1 MSATTSRSAVRDER
15 TAAATM
21 LNKVPAITLYFWFI
35 KVMGTTVGETAADFL
50 NDTVGLG
57 LNNTSIVVGVAL
69 AGALVFQFRSRR
81 YIPAIYWLV
90 VVLISIAGTLMTD
103 NLVDGH
109 GVSLNTTTAGFS
121 IALVATFV
129 GWYLSE
135 RSLSIHTIVTT
146 RREAWYWLT
155 ILFTFA
161 LGTSAGD
168 LVSEKLNIGYWKS
181 GLMFAALIALVAV
194 AHFVFTMGEVLAFW
208 LAYILTR
215 PLGASLGDY
224 LLQKPK
230 DGGLGLG
237 TGVTTF
243 TFLAIII
250 GLVSYLSISHADL
263 MVAEEDA
270 NRDRFAAQPPPR

>member
-1 MSATTSRSAVRDER
+1 MTTANAATATRDTR
-15 TAAATM
+15 TAGATM
-21 LNKVPAITLYFWFI
+21 LNKVPAVTVFFWFI
-35 KVMGTTVGETAADFL
+35 KVMGTTVGETAADYL
-50 NDTVGLG
+50 NDTLGLG
-57 LNNTSIVVGVAL
+57 LNKTSIVVGVAL
-69 AGALVFQFRSRR
+69 VIALAFQFRARR
-81 YIPAIYWLV
+81 YVPAIYWLC

-109 GVSLNTTTAGFS
+109 GVSLTITTAGFS
-121 IALVATFV
+121 IALALTFL

-135 RSLSIHTIVTT
+135 RSLSIHTIVTS

-168 LVSEKLNIGYWKS
+168 LVSEKLNLGYWKS
-181 GLMFAALIALVAV
+181 GLMFIGLIALVAV
-194 AHFVFTMGEVLAFW
+194 AYFVFKISEVLAFW
-208 LAYILTR
+208 MAYILTR

-237 TGVTTF
+237 TGLTTF
-243 TFLAIII
+243 SFLAIIVA
-250 GLVSYLSISHADL
+250 LVTYLTISRADL
-263 MVAEEDA
+263 EAVKEP
-270 NRDRFAAQPPPR
+270 AASGRAPA

>member
-1 MSATTSRSAVRDER
+1 VSPAGTRPSSGALARDER
-15 TAAATM
+15 TAAASM
-21 LNKVPAITLYFWFI
+21 LNKVPAITAYFWII
-35 KVMGTTVGETAADFL
+35 KIMGTTVGETAADYL
-50 NDTVGLG
+50 NETLGLG
-57 LNNTSIVVGVAL
+57 LNKTSIVVGLAVAV
-69 AGALVFQFRSRR
+69 ALVFQFRATK

-109 GVSLNTTTAGFS
+109 GVSLNVTTIGFTV
-121 IALVATFV
+121 ALVLTFT

-146 RREAWYWLT
+146 RREAWYWLAV
-155 ILFTFA
+155 LFTFA

-168 LVSEKLNIGYWKS
+168 LVSEKLDIGYWKT
-181 GLMFAALIALVAV
+181 GLIFLALIGVVAV
-194 AHFVFTMGEVLAFW
+194 AHFVFGMGEILSFW

-224 LLQKPK
+224 LLQPPSA
-230 DGGLGLG
+230 GGLGLG

-243 TFLAIII
+243 AFLAVIIAA
-250 GLVSYLSISHADL
+250 VTYLSLSRVD
-263 MVAEEDA
+263 V
-270 NRDRFAAQPPPR
+270 QPVEPGEA

>member
-1 MSATTSRSAVRDER
+1 MTVLTNERRDR
-15 TAAATM
+15 ATAAATM
-21 LNKVPAITLYFWFI
+21 LNKVPALTIFFWVI
-35 KVMGTTVGETAADFL
+35 KVMGTTVGETAADYL
-50 NDTVGLG
+50 NDTLGLG
-57 LNNTSIVVGVAL
+57 LNNTSLVVGVAL
-69 AGALVFQFRSRR
+69 IGALAFQFRSRR
-81 YIPAIYWLV
+81 YIPAIYWLC

-109 GVSLNTTTAGFS
+109 GVSLVVTTAGFTT
-121 IALVATFV
+121 ALALTFL

-135 RSLSIHTIVTT
+135 RSLSIHTIVTSK
-146 RREAWYWLT
+146 REAWYWLT

-168 LVSEKLNIGYWKS
+168 LVSEKLSLGYWKS
-181 GLMFAALIALVAV
+181 GLMFAALIGLVAV
-194 AHFVFTMGEVLAFW
+194 AYFVFKASEILAFW
-208 LAYILTR
+208 IAYILTR

-243 TFLAIII
+243 AFLAVIIS
-250 GLVSYLSISHADL
+250 LVTYLTVTHRDL
-263 MVAEEDA
+263 TVSDEEPA
-270 NRDRFAAQPPPR
+270 

>member
-1 MSATTSRSAVRDER
+1 MTSATEELDASGRHS
-15 TAAATM
+15 TAAAM
-21 LNKVPAITLYFWFI
+21 LNKVPALTVYFWFI
-35 KVMGTTVGETAADFL
+35 KVMGTTVGETAADYL
-50 NDTVGLG
+50 NETLGLG

-69 AGALVFQFRSRR
+69 AVALVFQFRSRR
-81 YIPAIYWLV
+81 YIPAIYWTC

-109 GVSLNTTTAGFS
+109 GVSGNVTTIGFS

-135 RSLSIHTIVTT
+135 RSLSIHTIVTSK
-146 RREAWYWLT
+146 REAWYWLT
-155 ILFTFA
+155 VLFTFA

-168 LVSEKLNIGYWKS
+168 LISEKLNVGYWRS
-181 GLMFAALIALVAV
+181 GLLFGACIAAV
-194 AHFVFTMGEVLAFW
+194 AIAYFVFHISEVLAFW

-224 LLQKPK
+224 LLQKPH

-243 TFLAIII
+243 TFLAVII
-250 GLVSYLSISHADL
+250 GLVAYLSITKVDL
-263 MVAEEDA
+263 VVAGD
-270 NRDRFAAQPPPR
+270 PPD

>member
-1 MSATTSRSAVRDER
+1 MSVATSGAVTRDQR

-21 LNKVPAITLYFWFI
+21 LNKVPAVTIFFWFI

-50 NDTVGLG
+50 NDTMGLG

-69 AGALVFQFRSRR
+69 AAALVFQSRAR
-81 YIPAIYWLV
+81 QYTPAIYWLV

-109 GVSLNTTTAGFS
+109 GVSLNVTTAGFT
-121 IALVATFV
+121 IALALTFL

-135 RSLSIHTIVTT
+135 RSLSIHTIVTR
-146 RREAWYWLT
+146 RREAFYWLT

-168 LVSEKLNIGYWKS
+168 LVSEKLNLGYWKS
-181 GLMFAALIALVAV
+181 GLMFVGLIALVAV
-194 AHFVFTMGEVLAFW
+194 AHFVFNMGEILAFW

-237 TGVTTF
+237 TGITTF
-243 TFLAIII
+243 AFLAVIV
-250 GLVSYLSISHADL
+250 GLVAYLTTSHTDLEVAGAD
-263 MVAEEDA
+263 EDTTA
-270 NRDRFAAQPPPR
+270 GGARRSS

>member
-1 MSATTSRSAVRDER
+1 MTYTPTSQRSEVATAPRTS
-15 TAAATM
+15 M
-21 LNKVPAITLYFWFI
+21 LSKVPAVTLYFWFI
-35 KVMGTTVGETAADFL
+35 KVLGTTVGETAADYL
-50 NDTVGLG
+50 NETLGLG

-81 YIPAIYWLV
+81 YVPAFYWLC

-109 GVSLNTTTAGFS
+109 GVSLDLTTAGFA
-121 IALVATFV
+121 IALILTFI
-129 GWYLSE
+129 GWYRSE
-135 RSLSIHTIVTT
+135 GSLSIHTILTS

-168 LVSEKLNIGYWKS
+168 LISEKLNLGYWRS
-181 GLMFAALIALVAV
+181 GLMFAALIGLVAFLY
-194 AHFVFTMGEVLAFW
+194 FVVGISEVLAFW
-208 LAYILTR
+208 MAYILTR

-224 LLQKPK
+224 LLQKPH

-237 TGVTTF
+237 TGPTTF
-243 TFLAIII
+243 TFLAVIVGMVI
-250 GLVSYLSISHADL
+250 YLSVTHKDVMAPE
-263 MVAEEDA
+263 VPAQ
-270 NRDRFAAQPPPR
+270 AAA

>member
-1 MSATTSRSAVRDER
+1 MTAPRAATIARDER

-21 LNKVPAITLYFWFI
+21 LNKVPALTIYFWFI
-35 KVMGTTVGETAADFL
+35 KVMGTTVGETAADYL
-50 NDTVGLG
+50 NDTRGLG

-69 AGALVFQFRSRR
+69 AIALAFQFRARR
-81 YIPAIYWLV
+81 YVPALYWSV

-109 GVSLNTTTAGFS
+109 GVSLNVTTAGFT
-121 IALVATFV
+121 IALALTFV
-129 GWYLSE
+129 GWYMSE

-146 RREAWYWLT
+146 KREAWYWLT

-168 LVSEKLNIGYWKS
+168 LISEKLNLGYWKS
-181 GLMFAALIALVAV
+181 GLMFAALIGLVA
-194 AHFVFTMGEVLAFW
+194 AARFAFKMGEILAFW
-208 LAYILTR
+208 MAYILTR

-237 TGVTTF
+237 TGFTTF
-243 TFLAIII
+243 SFLAIIVT
-250 GLVSYLSISHADL
+250 LVLYLSISRTDL
-263 MVAEEDA
+263 MVAEEE
-270 NRDRFAAQPPPR
+270 PT

>member
-1 MSATTSRSAVRDER
+1 MTATSAGALSRDAR
-15 TAAATM
+15 TAGASM
-21 LNKVPAITLYFWFI
+21 LNKVPAVTIFFWFI
-35 KVMGTTVGETAADFL
+35 KVMGTTVGETAADYL
-50 NDTVGLG
+50 NDTLGLG
-57 LNNTSIVVGVAL
+57 LNKTSIVVGVAL
-69 AGALVFQFRSRR
+69 IVALAFQFRARR
-81 YIPAIYWLV
+81 YVPAIYWLC

-109 GVSLNTTTAGFS
+109 GVSLNVTTGGFT
-121 IALVATFV
+121 IALALTFL

-135 RSLSIHTIVTT
+135 RSLSIHTIVTS

-168 LVSEKLNIGYWKS
+168 LVSEKLNLGYWKS
-181 GLMFAALIALVAV
+181 GLMFIALIALVAV
-194 AHFVFTMGEVLAFW
+194 AYFVFKISEVLAFW
-208 LAYILTR
+208 MAYILTR

-237 TGVTTF
+237 TGLTTF
-243 TFLAIII
+243 SFLAIIVA
-250 GLVSYLSISHADL
+250 LVTYLTISRADL
-263 MVAEEDA
+263 EAVKEPAVPG
-270 NRDRFAAQPPPR
+270 RAAT

>member
-1 MSATTSRSAVRDER
+1 MSATTRTGAVARDER

-21 LNKVPAITLYFWFI
+21 LNKVPALTIYFWFI
-35 KVMGTTVGETAADFL
+35 KIMGTTVGETAADYL
-50 NDTVGLG
+50 NDTLGLG
-57 LNNTSIVVGVAL
+57 LNKTSIVVGVSL
-69 AGALVFQFRSRR
+69 AGALVFQFRARR
-81 YIPAIYWLV
+81 YIPGLYWLV

-109 GVSLNTTTAGFS
+109 GVSLNVTTSGFT
-121 IALVATFV
+121 IALVLTLI
-129 GWYLSE
+129 GWFLSE

-168 LVSEKLNIGYWKS
+168 LISEKLNLGYWKS
-181 GLMFAALIALVAV
+181 GLMFASLIGLVAV
-194 AHFVFTMGEVLAFW
+194 AYFVFHISEILAFW
-208 LAYILTR
+208 MAYILSR

-224 LLQKPK
+224 LLQKPA

-237 TGVTTF
+237 TGATTF
-243 TFLAIII
+243 TFLAIIV
-250 GLVSYLSISHADL
+250 GLVAYLSISKADL
-263 MVAEEDA
+263 MVAEPEPGD
-270 NRDRFAAQPPPR
+270 PTW

>member
-1 MSATTSRSAVRDER
+1 MSTAEVRRDER
-15 TAAATM
+15 TVAATM
-21 LNKVPAITLYFWFI
+21 LNKVPALTVFFWFI

-50 NDTVGLG
+50 NDTMGLG
-57 LNNTSIVVGVAL
+57 LNKTSIVVGAAL
-69 AGALVFQFRSRR
+69 AVALVFQFRARR
-81 YIPAIYWLV
+81 YVPAIYWLC
-90 VVLISIAGTLMTD
+90 VVLISVAGTLMTD

-109 GVSLNTTTAGFS
+109 GVSLNVTTTGFTL
-121 IALVATFV
+121 ALALTFG
-129 GWYLSE
+129 GWFLSE

-168 LVSEKLNIGYWKS
+168 LISEKLNLGYWKS
-181 GLMFAALIALVAV
+181 GLMFAALIGLVAV
-194 AHFVFTMGEVLAFW
+194 AHFVFKMGEILAFW
-208 LAYILTR
+208 MAYILTR

-237 TGVTTF
+237 TGPTTF
-243 TFLAIII
+243 AFLAVIV
-250 GLVSYLSISHADL
+250 GLVAFLTVTRKDL
-263 MVAEEDA
+263 MVADE
-270 NRDRFAAQPPPR
+270 AAPS

>member
-1 MSATTSRSAVRDER
+1 MSTATRSKVSPGASNAR
-15 TAAATM
+15 ATM
-21 LNKVPAITLYFWFI
+21 LNKVPAVTLYFWII
-35 KVMGTTVGETAADFL
+35 KVMGTTVGETAADYL
-50 NDTVGLG
+50 NDTLGLG

-69 AGALVFQFRSRR
+69 AGALVFQFRTRR
-81 YIPAIYWLV
+81 YIPGVYWLV

-109 GVSLNTTTAGFS
+109 GVSLNVTTAGFATLL
-121 IALVATFV
+121 ALTFV
-129 GWYLSE
+129 AWFSVE
-135 RSLSIHTIVTT
+135 RSLSIHTIVTA
-146 RREAWYWLT
+146 RREAFYWLT

-168 LVSEKLNIGYWKS
+168 LISEKLDAGYWKS
-181 GLMFAALIALVAV
+181 GLLFAGLIALVAL
-194 AHFVFTMGEVLAFW
+194 AHFVLGLGEVLSFW

-224 LLQKPK
+224 LLQKPI

-243 TFLAIII
+243 GFLAIIV
-250 GLVSYLSISHADL
+250 GLVTYLSISKADL
-263 MVAEEDA
+263 MVADEEPGIPTA
-270 NRDRFAAQPPPR
+270 

>member
-1 MSATTSRSAVRDER
+1 MTAPGTGVVARDEHAS
-15 TAAATM
+15 TATM
-21 LNKVPAITLYFWFI
+21 LNKVPALTVYFWFI
-35 KVMGTTVGETAADFL
+35 KVMGTTVGETAADYL
-50 NDTVGLG
+50 NDTLGLG
-57 LNNTSIVVGVAL
+57 LNNTSVVVGVAL
-69 AGALVFQFRSRR
+69 AAGLTFQCKARS
-81 YIPAIYWLV
+81 YIPALYWLV

-109 GVSLNTTTAGFS
+109 GVSLNVTTAGFA
-121 IALVATFV
+121 IALVATFI
-129 GWYLSE
+129 GWYASE

-168 LVSEKLNIGYWKS
+168 LLSEKLSLGYWKA
-181 GLMFAALIALVAV
+181 GLLFAALIGAVAV
-194 AHFVFTMGEVLAFW
+194 AHFMFRMGEILAFW

-224 LLQKPK
+224 LLQKPD

-237 TGVTTF
+237 TGLTTF
-243 TFLAIII
+243 AFLAIIVA
-250 GLVSYLSISHADL
+250 LVTYLSISRADL
-263 MVAEEDA
+263 AVAEDLSS
-270 NRDRFAAQPPPR
+270 